1 MKIGAAFPSKYL
13 KADDLGTS
21 RPIVTIDRITL
32 EDVGGDGEHRPVI
45 RFAGKDKMLVVNKTN
60 ANIIAEVLGTD
71 ETDEWEGRQIRLYA
85 TKTEFQ
91 GKRVPC
97 IRVSDEP
104 VKPAKRQ
111 PEPDFPADD
120 DEEEAQPKARRPKP
134 RVPDV
139 ASADDDSEIT
149 F

>member
-13 KADDLGTS
+13 KADDLGVN
-21 RPIVTIDRITL
+21 RPIVTIERVTL

-60 ANIIAEVLGTD
+60 ANIISEVLGTD

-97 IRVSDEP
+97 IRVDDQP
-104 VKPAKRQ
+104 VKVAPKPKPKPVE
-111 PEPDFPADD
+111 PEPEG
-120 DEEEAQPKARRPKP
+120 DEFGEDAP
-134 RVPDV
+134 
-139 ASADDDSEIT
+139 

>member
-13 KADDLGTS
+13 KADDLGTN
-21 RPIVTIDRITL
+21 RPIVTIDRVTL

-45 RFAGKDKMLVVNKTN
+45 RFAGKDKALVCNRTN
-60 ANIIAEVLGTD
+60 ANIITEVLGSDDTD
-71 ETDEWEGRQIRLYA
+71 DWEGKQIRLYA

-97 IRVSDEP
+97 IRVDETKVLLP
-104 VKPAKRQ
+104 AKPKAKPA
-111 PEPDFPADD
+111 PPPPDEDGDAFPDD
-120 DEEEAQPKARRPKP
+120 DAP
-134 RVPDV
+134 
-139 ASADDDSEIT
+139 

>member
-13 KADDLGTS
+13 KADDLGTN
-21 RPIVTIDRITL
+21 RPIVTIERVTL

-45 RFAGKDKMLVVNKTN
+45 RFAGKDKALVCNRTN
-60 ANIIAEVLGTD
+60 ANIITEVLGSDDTD
-71 ETDEWEGRQIRLYA
+71 DWEGKQIRLYA

-97 IRVSDEP
+97 IRVDETKVLLP
-104 VKPAKRQ
+104 AKPKAKPA
-111 PEPDFPADD
+111 PPPPDEDGDAFPDD
-120 DEEEAQPKARRPKP
+120 DAP
-134 RVPDV
+134 
-139 ASADDDSEIT
+139 

>member
-13 KADDLGTS
+13 KADDLGTA
-21 RPIVTIDRITL
+21 RPVVTIERVTL

-45 RFAGKDKMLVVNKTN
+45 RFAGKDKALVCNRTN
-60 ANIIAEVLGTD
+60 ANIITEVLGSDDTD
-71 ETDEWEGRQIRLYA
+71 DWVGQSIRLYA

-97 IRVSDEP
+97 IRVDDQP
-104 VKPAKRQ
+104 VKTAAKRQ
-111 PEPDFPADD
+111 PEPESFDD
-120 DEEEAQPKARRPKP
+120 DEEDEPAPKP
-134 RVPDV
+134 KKRATVV
-139 ASADDDSEIT
+139 ASDDLGDPIP